1 MNVFWNNKGGI
12 TRWLTVLALVFFALF
27 VLMGAVIGS
36 NYQHLGNLLKV
47 ISLVRTQ
54 YIEPVETGNLVD
66 GATRGIVDALQ
77 DPYSVYLDEQ
87 TYKQL
92 QEQISGSFGGLG
104 ILVGMNKENLLTVVR
119 VYENTPA
126 AEAGVLA
133 EDIIVGIDDRDVQG
147 IDLETAIG
155 LMRGPVD
162 SKVKLSVLREGQ
174 TKLLDFNIT
183 RQEIS
188 VPSVE
193 GRLLPDTRIAYVAIS
208 QFTEKT
214 PDEMQQVLA
223 KLKEQ
228 KLKGI
233 ILDLRDNPG
242 GELTSAT
249 RVADNFVPEGPIVY
263 IDYRTGAE
271 DLRSADKSYL
281 HLPLA
286 VLVNEG
292 SASAAEI
299 LAGAVKDT
307 ESGTLVGTR
316 TFGKGIVQTVF
327 TLDNNT
333 GLKLTTARYLTPKKK
348 DIHKKGILPD
358 VVVEDLPNKEG
369 DEQLDKAIALLKQ
382 ELKP

>member
-369 DEQLDKAIALLKQ
+369 DEQLDKAITLLKQ

>member
-1 MNVFWNNKGGI
+1 MDMNGYWNNRGGI

-27 VLMGAVIGS
+27 VLTGAIVGS
-36 NYQHLGNLLKV
+36 NYQHIGNLIKV

-54 YIEPVETGNLVD
+54 YIEPVQTTSLVD
-66 GATRGIVDALQ
+66 GATRGIVDSLQ

-126 AEAGVLA
+126 AGEGVRAG
-133 EDIIVGIDDRDVQG
+133 DIIVGINDRDVQG

-155 LMRGPVD
+155 LMRGPVG
-162 SKVKLSVLREGQ
+162 SKVKLTVLREGQ
-174 TKLLDFNIT
+174 TELIDFNIT

-193 GRLLPDTRIAYVAIS
+193 GRLLPNTRIGYVAIS

-214 PDEMQQVLA
+214 PDEMLQMLT
-223 KLKEQ
+223 KLKDQ
-228 KLKGI
+228 GMQGI

-249 RVADNFVPEGPIVY
+249 RVADNFIPEGPIVY

-271 DLRSADKSYL
+271 DVKRADDKYL

-286 VLVNEG
+286 VLVNGG

-307 ESGTLVGTR
+307 ESGVLVGTR

-327 TLDNNT
+327 TLGNDT
-333 GLKLTTARYLTPKKK
+333 GLKLTTARYLTPNKK
-348 DIHKKGILPD
+348 DIHKKGINPD
-358 VVVEDLPNKEG
+358 VVVEDLPDQAG
-369 DEQLDKAIALLKQ
+369 DEQLDKAIALVKR
-382 ELKP
+382 EL

>member
-1 MNVFWNNKGGI
+1 MNGYRHKSGGI
-12 TRWLTVLALVFFALF
+12 SRWLTVLAIVFFTLF
-27 VLMGAVIGS
+27 VLTGAIIGS
-36 NYQHLGNLLKV
+36 NYQNVGNLIKV

-54 YIEPVETGNLVD
+54 YIEPVQTTSLVD
-66 GATRGIVDALQ
+66 GAMRGIVESLQ
-77 DPYSVYLDEQ
+77 DPYSVYLDAD
-87 TYKQL
+87 TFKRL
-92 QEQISGSFGGLG
+92 QEQISGTFGGLG
-104 ILVGMNKENLLTVVR
+104 ILVGVNKEEFLTVVR
-119 VYENTPA
+119 VYEDTPA
-126 AEAGVLA
+126 AGEGVQAG
-133 EDIIVGIDDRDVQG
+133 DIIVGIDGRDVQG
-147 IDLETAIG
+147 LDLDTAIN

-162 SKVKLSVLREGQ
+162 SKIKLSIMREGRPEPIE
-174 TKLLDFNIT
+174 FNIT

-193 GRLLPDTRIAYVAIS
+193 GRMLPNSRIGYITIS

-214 PDEMQQVLA
+214 PDEMLQVLA
-223 KLKEQ
+223 KLRDQ
-228 KLKGI
+228 NMKGI

-249 RVADNFVPEGPIVY
+249 RVADNFIPEGPIVY

-271 DLRSADKSYL
+271 DVKRADDNYL
-281 HLPLA
+281 HLPMA

-307 ESGTLVGTR
+307 KAGVLVGTR

-327 TLDNNT
+327 TLNKGA

-348 DIHKKGILPD
+348 DIHKKGIMPDVLVENLPD
-358 VVVEDLPNKEG
+358 KAG
-369 DEQLDKAIALLKQ
+369 DEQLDKAISLVEQ
-382 ELKP
+382 EL

>member
-1 MNVFWNNKGGI
+1 MNGYWNNRGGI

-27 VLMGAVIGS
+27 VLTGAIVGS
-36 NYQHLGNLLKV
+36 NYQHIGNLIKV

-54 YIEPVETGNLVD
+54 YIEPVQTTSLVD
-66 GATRGIVDALQ
+66 GATRGIVDSLQ

-126 AEAGVLA
+126 AGEGVRAG
-133 EDIIVGIDDRDVQG
+133 DIIVGINDRDVQG

-155 LMRGPVD
+155 LMRGPVG
-162 SKVKLSVLREGQ
+162 SKVKLTVLREGQ
-174 TKLLDFNIT
+174 TELIDFNIT

-193 GRLLPDTRIAYVAIS
+193 GRLLPNTRIGYVAIS

-214 PDEMQQVLA
+214 PDEMLQMLT
-223 KLKEQ
+223 KLKDQ
-228 KLKGI
+228 GMQGI

-249 RVADNFVPEGPIVY
+249 RVADNFIPEGPIVY

-271 DLRSADKSYL
+271 DVKRADDKYL

-286 VLVNEG
+286 VLVNGG

-307 ESGTLVGTR
+307 ESGVLVGTR

-327 TLDNNT
+327 TLGNDT
-333 GLKLTTARYLTPKKK
+333 GLKLTTARYLTPNKK
-348 DIHKKGILPD
+348 DIHKKGINPD
-358 VVVEDLPNKEG
+358 VVVEDLPDQAG
-369 DEQLDKAIALLKQ
+369 DEQLDKAIALVKR
-382 ELKP
+382 EL

>member
-1 MNVFWNNKGGI
+1 
-12 TRWLTVLALVFFALF
+12 LTVLALVFFALF
-27 VLMGAVIGS
+27 VLTGAIVGS
-36 NYQHLGNLLKV
+36 NYQHIGNLIKV

-54 YIEPVETGNLVD
+54 YIEPVQTTSLVD
-66 GATRGIVDALQ
+66 GATRGIVDSLQ

-126 AEAGVLA
+126 AGEGVRAG
-133 EDIIVGIDDRDVQG
+133 DIIVGINDRDVQG

-155 LMRGPVD
+155 LMRGPVG
-162 SKVKLSVLREGQ
+162 SKVKLTVLREGQ
-174 TKLLDFNIT
+174 TELIDFNIT

-193 GRLLPDTRIAYVAIS
+193 GRLLPNTRIGYVAIS

-214 PDEMQQVLA
+214 PDEMLQMLT
-223 KLKEQ
+223 KLKDQ
-228 KLKGI
+228 GMQGI

-249 RVADNFVPEGPIVY
+249 RVADNFIPEGPIVY

-271 DLRSADKSYL
+271 DVKRADDKYL

-286 VLVNEG
+286 VLVNGG

-307 ESGTLVGTR
+307 ESGVLVGTR

-327 TLDNNT
+327 TLGNDT
-333 GLKLTTARYLTPKKK
+333 GLKLTTARYLTPNKK
-348 DIHKKGILPD
+348 DIHKKGINPD
-358 VVVEDLPNKEG
+358 VVVEDLPDQAG
-369 DEQLDKAIALLKQ
+369 DEQLDKAIALVKR
-382 ELKP
+382 EL

>member
-27 VLMGAVIGS
+27 VLTGAVIGS
-36 NYQHLGNLLKV
+36 NYQHLGNLIKV

-54 YIEPVETGNLVD
+54 YIEPVETSNLVD

-104 ILVGMNKENLLTVVR
+104 ILVGVNKEDLLTVVR

-174 TKLLDFNIT
+174 TELIDYNIT

-193 GRLLPDTRIAYVAIS
+193 GRLLPNTRIGYVVIS

-214 PDEMQQVLA
+214 PDEMLQVLA

-228 KLKGI
+228 GQKGI

-263 IDYRTGAE
+263 IDYRTGEE

-281 HLPLA
+281 RLPLA

-299 LAGAVKDT
+299 LAGAIKDT
-307 ESGTLVGTR
+307 ESGTLVGTK

-333 GLKLTTARYLTPKKK
+333 GLKLTTARYLTPEKK
-348 DIHKKGILPD
+348 DIHKKGIMPD
-358 VVVEDLPNKEG
+358 VVVEDLPNQDG
-369 DEQLDKAIALLKQ
+369 DEQLDKAIALVKQ
-382 ELKP
+382 EL